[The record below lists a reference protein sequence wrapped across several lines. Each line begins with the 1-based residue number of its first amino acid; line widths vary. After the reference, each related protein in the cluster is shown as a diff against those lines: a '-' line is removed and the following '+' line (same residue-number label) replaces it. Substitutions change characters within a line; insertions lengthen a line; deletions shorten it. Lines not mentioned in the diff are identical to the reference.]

1 MSLLKHRQIGNHRR
15 AAIRIHAKHGIV
27 RTGEAVG
34 TASSGQKCVQS
45 VANEGD
51 IGNTANQ
58 AALGGRR
65 LI

>member
-1 MSLLKHRQIGNHRR
+1 
-15 AAIRIHAKHGIV
+15 V
-27 RTGEAVG
+27 TGVQTCALPIL
-34 TASSGQKCVQS
+34 QCV
-45 VANEGD
+45 VNEGD